1 MYKALKS
8 AQNEIQEALL
18 KFVDEAASAK
28 PESRCPR
35 GEPCQC
41 ALITQSVTRSHV
53 NTVVPSSS
61 AVPLAAPS
69 AVPSAVP
76 AFNDTSCKCSPKEY
90 DSRFEELQNN
100 LQFLHQ
106 KQNAQYEAIMTSIQN
121 MNMNIANIVKILS
134 QQTVETATTIPNL
147 QPTAQGS
154 DLKNVC
160 VDVSHV
166 GVLAPEPP
174 MTLETPREIDEE
186 EQSAIAGDI
195 TPDIEEDEE
204 EVEEEV
210 EEDAE
215 VEVVPEEAEDV
226 VPDDAEEEGIEVE
239 EWTYKGRQFF
249 KDSENTVYANN
260 NGELGD
266 PIGLYDPVKNVVKK
280 IPAA

>member
-28 PESRCPR
+28 PESKCPR

-41 ALITQSVTRSHV
+41 ALITQSVPRA
-53 NTVVPSSS
+53 NALP
-61 AVPLAAPS
+61 
-69 AVPSAVP
+69 VP
-76 AFNDTSCKCSPKEY
+76 AFNDVSCKCSPNEY
-90 DSRFEELQNN
+90 DSRFQDIQNN

-106 KQNAQYEAIMTSIQN
+106 KQNAQYEALMTSIQS
-121 MNMNIANIVKILS
+121 MNSNIANIIKILS

-166 GVLAPEPP
+166 GVIAEEPAK
-174 MTLETPREIDEE
+174 TLETPREVEE
-186 EQSAIAGDI
+186 DEQSAIAGDI
-195 TPDIEEDEE
+195 TPDIDEE
-204 EVEEEV
+204 EEEEEV
-210 EEDAE
+210 LEEEEEEEE
-215 VEVVPEEAEDV
+215 VAVEEQ
-226 VPDDAEEEGIEVE
+226 EEEGVEVE
-239 EWTYKGRQFF
+239 EWTYKGRKFF
-249 KDSENTVYANN
+249 KDTENTVYANN

-266 PIGLYDPVKNVVKK
+266 PIGLYDPLKNIVKK
-280 IPAA
+280 LPTS